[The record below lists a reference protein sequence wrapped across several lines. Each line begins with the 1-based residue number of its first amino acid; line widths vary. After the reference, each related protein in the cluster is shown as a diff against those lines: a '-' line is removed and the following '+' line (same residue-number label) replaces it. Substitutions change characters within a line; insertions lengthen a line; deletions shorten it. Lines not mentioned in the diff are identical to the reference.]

1 MAMESDVQSEED
13 KDNADLNVIETGEDE
28 SEEDED
34 VDFNPFFMKGSPSEE
49 ASSSLSSEVEGL
61 DVDVVSSRSEDVV
74 RSPVGVSDHVG
85 GMVDERVG
93 VSNEGEKESGTVHG
107 VDKVSTSGAN
117 VVADDS
123 EALLDLG
130 DTRGKSKVD
139 FDDED
144 AICKRTRARYS
155 LASFTLDEL
164 ETFLQ
169 ETDDEDDFQNVDE
182 EEEYRKFLT
191 AVLKGG
197 DGDDQGNVEGN
208 DDDDEDDEDNDADFE
223 IEIEEALESDVD
235 DCVITSL
242 NAEDIERTSLRPQTR
257 QNRRQKTT
265 SPSKKKGLKVEER
278 PLRPLVP
285 VMFRAPNASVPCLGT
300 TFATNSSSTQCL
312 PLNGFVD
319 HQIGQLYCL
328 VYEHVQLLIQ
338 VYSLCALDPSR
349 QHIANQVKGLL
360 AELLHKRD
368 LVLTWRNV
376 EYPDSC
382 FAPPHV
388 NSVSAQ
394 TQHYVPY
401 STVASDGTDDQGC
414 RWLPSI
420 GGPVLSVL
428 DVEPLK
434 LAGKYIDDVSN
445 AVREHQK
452 RCVETTNY
460 LLEKQPLF
468 PHPACSSPEI
478 DCNATIGDDPSPN
491 RSAVISNDKVPKK
504 TLAATLVE
512 NTKKQSVALVPE
524 QIAKLAQPFYPLFNS
539 ELFPHKPP
547 PSSVANRVLFT
558 DSEDVLLSMGM
569 MEYNNH
575 WKAIQQRFL
584 PCKTEHQIFVR
595 VKNRC
600 SSKAPD
606 NPIKTVRKLKTSP
619 LTADEKALIE
629 EALKTFRLDWTS
641 VWRAVVPYRDPNL
654 LPRQWRIAIGTQK
667 SYKTPSSRKEK
678 HRVYEANRRRRKTS
692 AMDNSHTVSEEDN
705 QMELCGP
712 QCENGEDGT
721 DKEAYVHE
729 AFLADWRPFTAGLN
743 APKVFAS
750 NLNSRCLPGNLVPTR
765 FCGSQEVP
773 NHGNKETPSIRDHAQ
788 DFSVGSEN
796 SHPVIHKS
804 FQAYAGSGY
813 PPTRATSR
821 AFGCESFLHSQNAQK
836 PGITNVVKLAP
847 ELPPVKL
854 PPAVRVISQAS
865 LRSSQLVSSTEVVHD
880 KTRVLNPNSAS
891 VSSQKCESLN
901 NKNRIEDKGAELDP
915 QMHPLL
921 YRSLEESHVPS
932 FSVNNPSRIP
942 TFSFFPAFQNQLN
955 GHARQDPPLPVSAT
969 GLKSSSS
976 KEMASTSSSLDFHP
990 FLQRTSD
997 VDPKSFGSDST
1008 RSPLTTDLELSRD
1021 SFEEIGYRAGT
1032 DAAQLAAP
1040 SKPNTSNIDATDLD
1054 LGIHL
1059 STSRK
1064 RKASSHEGAEMN
1076 PMVPSVSVGNS
1087 VEVAKGIASP
1097 DNSAA
1102 RTDKL
1107 GHESNSCINDN
1118 VGYQPPL
1125 EIVMEQEELSDSDEE
1140 LDDVEFECEEMTD
1153 SDGEEGS
1160 AAEPI
1165 VNTRLEE
1172 QENTTPATEI
1182 NEQCSKP
1189 GTCDVSKASRA
1200 PRKRRTPT
1208 SCWLSLNSGDS
1219 NHAEQASAK
1228 ITETSNGVLPRK
1240 SHSKRYSRR
1249 LIINPK
1255 ISSAVQKGE
1264 SSRLD
1269 PSRSSSRKH
1278 RKHRK
1283 QLVKAPDV
1291 KDSCT
1296 AKDAKV

>member
-1 MAMESDVQSEED
+1 MAVESDVQSEED
-13 KDNADLNVIETGEDE
+13 EDYAGAGNPVIGNGIGLNVLETGEDE

-61 DVDVVSSRSEDVV
+61 DIDVVSSRNEDVV
-74 RSPVGVSDHVG
+74 RTPEGVNDHARD
-85 GMVDERVG
+85 MVDERVG
-93 VSNEGEKESGTVHG
+93 VSNEGEKESRMVQGAEN
-107 VDKVSTSGAN
+107 VSTSGTN
-117 VVADDS
+117 VVEDDS
-123 EALLDLG
+123 EELLELR
-130 DTRGKSKVD
+130 DTSVKSTVD

-144 AICKRTRARYS
+144 AISKRTRARYS

-169 ETDDEDDFQNVDE
+169 ETDDDDDFQNVDE
-182 EEEYRKFLT
+182 EEEYRKFLA

-208 DDDDEDDEDNDADFE
+208 DDDDDDEDNDADFE

-235 DCVITSL
+235 DCVITTH
-242 NAEDIERTSLRPQTR
+242 NAEDIERPSRRPKTR

-265 SPSKKKGLKVEER
+265 APSKKKGVNGEER

-285 VMFRAPNASVPCLGT
+285 IMFRAPNASVPCLGT
-300 TFATNSSSTQCL
+300 TATNTLSTQCL

-338 VYSLCALDPSR
+338 IYSLCALDPAR

-376 EYPDSC
+376 EYPTSC
-382 FAPPHV
+382 FAPPHL
-388 NSVSAQ
+388 NSMSAR
-394 TQHYVPY
+394 TQEYIPY
-401 STVASDGTDDQGC
+401 STVASDGSVDQGC

-420 GGPVLSVL
+420 DGPVLSVL

-460 LLEKQPLF
+460 YMEKQPLF
-468 PHPACSSPEI
+468 PHPVRSSEV
-478 DCNATIGDDPSPN
+478 DCNATIEDDPSRNPF
-491 RSAVISNDKVPKK
+491 AVLSNDKVPKK
-504 TLAATLVE
+504 TMAATLVE
-512 NTKKQSVALVPE
+512 NTKKQSVALVPQ

-539 ELFPHKPP
+539 ALFPHKPP

-569 MEYNNH
+569 MEYNNQ

-584 PCKTEHQIFVR
+584 PCKTEHQ
-595 VKNRC
+595 
-600 SSKAPD
+600 
-606 NPIKTVRKLKTSP
+606 TVRKLKTSP
-619 LTADEKALIE
+619 LTADEKARIE
-629 EALKTFRLDWTS
+629 EALETFRLDWTS

-654 LPRQWRIAIGTQK
+654 LPRQWRTAIGTQK
-667 SYKTPSSRKEK
+667 SYKMPSGNKEK
-678 HRVYEANRRRRKTS
+678 HRLNEANRRRKMAL
-692 AMDNSHTVSEEDN
+692 AMKNSHSVSEEDN
-705 QMELCGP
+705 QTELRGP
-712 QCENGEDGT
+712 RHETGEDGI
-721 DKEAYVHE
+721 DNEAYVHE
-729 AFLADWRPFTAGLN
+729 AFLADWRPITAGLN

-750 NLNSRCLPGNLVPTR
+750 NLNSRCLPETLVSNR
-765 FCGSQEVP
+765 FCGSREVQ
-773 NHGNKETPSIRDHAQ
+773 NHGNKETPSKRDHAR
-788 DFSVGSEN
+788 DFSDGSEN
-796 SHPVIHKS
+796 SHHVNHKS
-804 FQAYAGSGY
+804 FQAYVGSGY

-821 AFGCESFLHSQNAQK
+821 AFGCESLLHSQSAQK
-836 PGITNVVKLAP
+836 PDTSNVVKLAP

-865 LRSSQLVSSTEVVHD
+865 FRSSQLVSSTEVVHD
-880 KTRVLNPNSAS
+880 KNRVLNHNSVS

-901 NKNRIEDKGAELDP
+901 NRNHMEDKGAELDP

-921 YRSLEESHVPS
+921 YRSLEEGHVPS
-932 FSVNNPSRIP
+932 FPVNNSSRIP

-955 GHARQDPPLPVSAT
+955 GHARQDHHLPGPAT
-969 GLKSSSS
+969 GLKSSCS
-976 KEMASTSSSLDFHP
+976 KEMASSSSSLEFHP

-997 VDPKSFGSDST
+997 FNPKPFGSDST

-1021 SFEEIGYRAGT
+1021 SFVEEPSYRAEAE
-1032 DAAQLAAP
+1032 AAQLAAV
-1040 SKPNTSNIDATDLD
+1040 SKPNTSNLDATDLD

-1064 RKASSHEGAEMN
+1064 RKASSHEGAEIN
-1076 PMVPSVSVGNS
+1076 PMVPPVSVGNFA
-1087 VEVAKGIASP
+1087 EGAKGVASP

-1102 RTDKL
+1102 ETDKL
-1107 GHESNSCINDN
+1107 GDESNSCINDN

-1140 LDDVEFECEEMTD
+1140 LEEVEFECEEITD

-1172 QENTTPATEI
+1172 QENTLLASEI

-1189 GTCDVSKASRA
+1189 GTCDVSKGSRA

-1219 NHAEQASAK
+1219 IHTKQASAN
-1228 ITETSNGVLPRK
+1228 ITETSDGVLPRT
-1240 SHSKRYSRR
+1240 SHSKRHSRR
-1249 LIINPK
+1249 ATINPK
-1255 ISSAVQKGE
+1255 TSSAVQKGE

-1269 PSRSSSRKH
+1269 PSRRSSRKH
-1278 RKHRK
+1278 RK
-1283 QLVKAPDV
+1283 QLMKAPDV
-1291 KDSCT
+1291 NDSCT
-1296 AKDAKV
+1296 EKDAKV